1 MQRAY
6 LAISFSHRHV
16 LEQLISA
23 IKTQL
28 KEYSIELFVFTDE
41 YLFNAEQEKEMMQ
54 QAFKEIDECELLI
67 AECSV
72 KAIGVGIEAGYAL
85 GRGKEVWYIRQEN
98 SPHSTTLSGAAHKHF
113 IYRDVEDISSQI
125 QKELHTRG

>member
-6 LAISFSHRHV
+6 LAISFSHRPFV
-16 LEQLISA
+16 EPVVSA
-23 IKTQL
+23 IRTQL
-28 KEYSIELFVFTDE
+28 KEYGIELFVFTDQ
-41 YLFNAEQEKEMMQ
+41 YLFTAEQETDMMK
-54 QAFKEIDECELLI
+54 QACKEIDGCELLI

-98 SPHSTTLSGAAHKHF
+98 SPHSTTLSGAAHKRF
-113 IYRDVEDISSQI
+113 IYRDAENISSQI